1 MMEAAITWVGLLASR
16 HDSVDVLGQVGGPVD
31 QNGIVVLRVQP
42 TAQTNSGAVETQR
55 IVSDSSDAQAPIGE
69 ACLATQG
76 RPMVYNARSNVW
88 DRIRE
93 ADGTTQGLTTSKV
106 GVQVWAKA
114 SEWTEVHTPAAA
126 TQATITR
133 AAGAAGVRHVC
144 TGIVATLACAA
155 AASGP
160 LTVTLL
166 DGAAVRWAGVVSA
179 PVQGCAVLQV
189 DGMAIVGTAA
199 TAMTLQFS
207 AAGAAGSLEA
217 VTLMGYSTAA

>member
-1 MMEAAITWVGLLASR
+1 MTSPSIQHVAVLAS
-16 HDSVDVLGQVGGPVD
+16 SGNEVWGPVGGPTTEEGLVSLTMS
-31 QNGIVVLRVQP
+31 V
-42 TAQTNSGAVETQR
+42 TAVNAADAAVPAR
-55 IVSDSSDAQAPIGE
+55 MVSDSADGQAVLGE
-69 ACLATQG
+69 RCLLVGG
-76 RPMVYNARSNVW
+76 RGQLFNAASGVW
-88 DRIRE
+88 DRVRE
-93 ADGTTQGLTTSKV
+93 ADAATQGLTTSKA

-155 AASGP
+155 AVSGP

-166 DGAAVRWAGVVSA
+166 DGATVRWAGVVSA